1 MLKLDKKEAIPN
13 HREELSKET
22 LFSDLEDMYHRL
34 AGVDGRNILMLILK
48 SVVAANPNVKLEKD
62 ETRLRKV
69 ESLLFSNL
77 TRSDDGIVDEDVM
90 LYMYRVLL
98 ERRIAQPKD
107 STRSKTIEGGIKD
120 VANYAVDYFHPHL
133 IPNENQSYDDQ
144 AKRESLLRRYQ
155 EKFSH
160 QRFKIRHRFYKL
172 FYDGEEA
179 KIVANVLTRILIAA
193 GLVADVRMFE
203 LRGLNITDQ
212 ELEEFEKEFD
222 LLTEE

>member
-1 MLKLDKKEAIPN
+1 MPKLDKKKEKPT
-13 HREELSKET
+13 HREELLKET
-22 LFSDLEDMYHRL
+22 LFADIEDMYHRL
-34 AGVDGRNILMLILK
+34 SGVDGRNILMLILK
-48 SVVAANPNVKLEKD
+48 SVVAANPNVKFEKD
-62 ETRLRKV
+62 ETRLQKI

-107 STRSKTIEGGIKD
+107 STRSKTVEGGIKE
-120 VANYAVDYFHPHL
+120 VANSAVDYFHPQL
-133 IPNENQSYDDQ
+133 IPKEGQSGDDQ
-144 AKRESLLRRYQ
+144 AKRETLLRRYQ
-155 EKFSH
+155 EKFSN

-179 KIVANVLTRILIAA
+179 KIVANVITRILIAA
-193 GLVADVRMFE
+193 GLVADVKTSE
-203 LRGLNITDQ
+203 LRGLNVTDQ
-212 ELEEFEKEFD
+212 ELEEFEREFD